1 MPAHDMT
8 DQDDKDRRR
17 AQSDGRAHR
26 GLGQA
31 LRALYA
37 EPVKDAPPDRI
48 AELARLLEE
57 KLNAGRREEAGRSE
71 RREPAGDD

>member
-1 MPAHDMT
+1 MLAQDMT
-8 DQDDKDRRR
+8 DSDEKDRRP
-17 AQSDGRAHR
+17 AQLDGRAYR

-37 EPVKDAPPDRI
+37 EPVKEPAPDRI

-57 KLNAGRREEAGRSE
+57 KLNARSRDKADEGE
-71 RREPAGDD
+71 RRSQTGDD

>member
-8 DQDDKDRRR
+8 DEQERERRR

-31 LRALYA
+31 LRALFA
-37 EPVKDAPPDRI
+37 EPVKESPPDRI

-57 KLNAGRREEAGRSE
+57 KLNARRSDEAGDGRRQQST
-71 RREPAGDD
+71 GDD

>member
-1 MPAHDMT
+1 MLAHDMT
-8 DQDDKDRRR
+8 DSNDKDRRR
-17 AQSDGRAHR
+17 AQMDGRAHR

-37 EPVKDAPPDRI
+37 EPVKEPAPDRI

-57 KLNAGRREEAGRSE
+57 KLNARSREKADEGE
-71 RREPAGDD
+71 RRPSPDDD

>member
-8 DQDDKDRRR
+8 DDNEKDRQP
-17 AQSDGRAHR
+17 AQLDGRAHR

-37 EPVKDAPPDRI
+37 EPVKAAPPDRI

-57 KLNAGRREEAGRSE
+57 KLNARSREATDEGDRRA
-71 RREPAGDD
+71 PTDD